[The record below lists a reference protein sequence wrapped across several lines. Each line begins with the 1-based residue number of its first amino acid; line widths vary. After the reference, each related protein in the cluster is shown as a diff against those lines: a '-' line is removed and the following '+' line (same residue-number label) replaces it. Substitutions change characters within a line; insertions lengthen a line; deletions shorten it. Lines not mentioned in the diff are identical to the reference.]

1 MLSAYPKFCLALE
14 RESGERGAK
23 VIKAVMAVNTRGKPR
38 LAKYHDLINLF
49 NSFAIIDVALNSVKS
64 ASGEAAGAYRK
75 RFAVLCSRAENVS
88 NFIEA
93 ESVFGPDSCLVY
105 KHFVTLYFV
114 LVFDSSENELAELD
128 LIQGSD
134 FKHYLMAGKA
144 SYALLGTVCLWNM
157 PSYDIIITP

>member
-1 MLSAYPKFCLALE
+1 
-14 RESGERGAK
+14 
-23 VIKAVMAVNTRGKPR
+23 
-38 LAKYHDLINLF
+38 HDLINLF

-128 LIQGSD
+128 LIQDKKTFHKAEASHFDGFCDDLKLHSVQIHLFVEYILLYEHLLNTIKLIFMCTGTSD
-134 FKHYLMAGKA
+134 HCCVTQL
-144 SYALLGTVCLWNM
+144 S
-157 PSYDIIITP
+157 